1 MDYDF
6 VKLSDVP
13 VAEDGATHVLG
24 TKDGQVVRVPASGL
38 GAVALDLEI
47 AGASAGP
54 TSVLDASP
62 RDANFLAGATLKLP
76 TGEAYTTNDSG
87 AFVAEELYSALSDYI
102 RRGCVLLFRLFSGE
116 EFAGATLVTSVM
128 RGNYSEARMLR
139 LFADDLGYIA
149 IYDIDPGEM

>member
-76 TGEAYTTNDSG
+76 GRLIQPMIAARSWPRSYTP
-87 AFVAEELYSALSDYI
+87 
-102 RRGCVLLFRLFSGE
+102 R
-116 EFAGATLVTSVM
+116 
-128 RGNYSEARMLR
+128 
-139 LFADDLGYIA
+139 
-149 IYDIDPGEM
+149 

>member
-54 TSVLDASP
+54 YK
-62 RDANFLAGATLKLP
+62 RAGCLP
-76 TGEAYTTNDSG
+76 AGREFPGRRNAEAAYRG
-87 AFVAEELYSALSDYI
+87 GLY
-102 RRGCVLLFRLFSGE
+102 
-116 EFAGATLVTSVM
+116 
-128 RGNYSEARMLR
+128 NQ
-139 LFADDLGYIA
+139 
-149 IYDIDPGEM
+149 